1 MKRGTAIVVLVGA
14 VALIGACQGKQ
25 AAPSPPAAVSPKTD
39 DEKAVYALGAMLGT
53 RFVQPLHLLPAELE
67 LLRKG
72 LADTAQGGKPEFPI
86 DEWAPKIDALAR
98 SRVAAGAPAEK
109 EKSRTFREA
118 AEREPGAVK
127 TSSGLIFRTLQPGSG
142 KSPGASDVVRVH
154 YHGTL
159 TDGTVFDSSVQRGQP
174 AEFPLNQVIPCW
186 TEGVQRMKVGEKAR
200 LVCPSEVA
208 YGDRGAPPN
217 IPGGATLIF
226 DVELLSIRG
235 K

>member
-53 RFVQPLHLLPAELE
+53 RFVQPLHLSPAELE

-98 SRVAAGAPAEK
+98 SRVAAGEGEVADLPRGGGERAGGGQDEL
-109 EKSRTFREA
+109 RPDLPHA
-118 AEREPGAVK
+118 AAGLGEEPG
-127 TSSGLIFRTLQPGSG
+127 
-142 KSPGASDVVRVH
+142 
-154 YHGTL
+154 
-159 TDGTVFDSSVQRGQP
+159 
-174 AEFPLNQVIPCW
+174 
-186 TEGVQRMKVGEKAR
+186 GE
-200 LVCPSEVA
+200 
-208 YGDRGAPPN
+208 
-217 IPGGATLIF
+217 
-226 DVELLSIRG
+226 
-235 K
+235 